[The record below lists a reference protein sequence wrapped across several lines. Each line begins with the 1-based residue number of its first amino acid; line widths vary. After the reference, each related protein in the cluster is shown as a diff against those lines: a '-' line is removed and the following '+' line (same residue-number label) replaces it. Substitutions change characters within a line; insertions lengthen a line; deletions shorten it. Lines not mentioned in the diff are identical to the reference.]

1 MLASESERLVL
12 GELREPQRAGGRQLR
27 AAGSLLARLLTLAL
41 FPQQDSLAVT
51 GSRASHLRCVAAE
64 ERADLRPPRA
74 AVRARLSQ
82 PTTLSSC
89 GALAPAFSLTCSPF
103 ALLLSLP
110 LHLARCAAVA
120 RANPGAALKVAAVLD
135 LAPLP
140 AALETGQG
148 ALDTES
154 DVARKCEASEE
165 SYQSGTPERERV
177 YQAARRGGRDG
188 DALVLVRGRA
198 GVRWV
203 VRKVEG
209 VRVLRARGGRQ
220 RRLSGR

>member
-103 ALLLSLP
+103 APLSKSLQFSTSHRFLLLSRPDKERSTRRATLQEN
-110 LHLARCAAVA
+110 ARQA
-120 RANPGAALKVAAVLD
+120 RRATKVGR
-135 LAPLP
+135 PR
-140 AALETGQG
+140 GRG
-148 ALDTES
+148 S
-154 DVARKCEASEE
+154 IK
-165 SYQSGTPERERV
+165 
-177 YQAARRGGRDG
+177 RRGGEGGTGTRSCSCE
-188 DALVLVRGRA
+188 VERA
-198 GVRWV
+198 
-203 VRKVEG
+203 
-209 VRVLRARGGRQ
+209 
-220 RRLSGR
+220 